1 MKYGHEAILALIA
14 APAVTDADVAL
25 LRREVLADRSLS
37 VEEAEALFALDAAP
51 NAKSDRWTAFF
62 VEALSDFLVW
72 QQRPTGV
79 LAEAKAEWVMSYA
92 AGTASVT
99 VMALLVN
106 LLAECHKVPTWFLA
120 EVRGLA
126 TRNWAAL
133 DDVRCGA
140 IPACEAA

>member
-1 MKYGHEAILALIA
+1 MKQELEAIVALIA
-14 APAVTDADVAL
+14 APAVTDADLAA

-37 VEEAEALFALDAAP
+37 VEEAEALFALDAEP
-51 NAKSDRWTAFF
+51 NAKCEGWTAFF
-62 VEALSDFLVW
+62 VEALTDFLVW
-72 QQRPTGV
+72 QQRPTGI
-79 LAEAKAEWVMSYA
+79 LAEAKAEWLMTF
-92 AGTASVT
+92 AGGTSSVT